1 MTATLLS
8 MDFVRDLGHPFG
20 LLDSY
25 PGWSAPSAVISIEP
39 NVNPPPA
46 QSFAPRIFAGPALRL
61 QPDGRLVKLASEG
74 SDAAFEEIVR
84 RYAQPLRRYAGAIV
98 TRQRA
103 EDVTQDAFS
112 KAFVALKGS
121 DKEIKLRPWLY
132 RIVRNTALNDLRDR
146 PPQAAELDERQA
158 GGEEPL
164 DTLARRQQI
173 EALMTGLAELPEPQ
187 RAAIVMRELEGLSH
201 EQIAKSLG
209 ITGGAVRQSIHRAR
223 TTLRNGAGMMVPL
236 PLLRFLADGLAPD
249 AATSAAA
256 GGGGVGIGIAA
267 KAGLATLLAAGT
279 VTTGVVVNHDRG
291 NADAA
296 SKHSVSARSS
306 SRDDG
311 AAHDLGDDS
320 GRGGGRGGGSG
331 RGSGDDGSR
340 HRGSGD
346 DGSRHRGSGDTS
358 GSGSGS
364 SGSGSGDTSGS
375 SRSGSGSD
383 DSSSGSGSS
392 GSGSS
397 GSGSSDSG
405 SGGGGGDTLTVPD

>member
-1 MTATLLS
+1 
-8 MDFVRDLGHPFG
+8 
-20 LLDSY
+20 
-25 PGWSAPSAVISIEP
+25 
-39 NVNPPPA
+39 VNPPPA
-46 QSFAPRIFAGPALRL
+46 QSFAPRVFAGPALRL
-61 QPDGRLVKLASEG
+61 QPDGRLVKLARDGSE
-74 SDAAFEEIVR
+74 AAFEEIVR
-84 RYAQPLRRYAGAIV
+84 RYAQPLQRYAGAIV

-173 EALMTGLAELPEPQ
+173 EALMAGLAELPEPQ

-209 ITGGAVRQSIHRAR
+209 VTGGAVRQSIHRAR

-236 PLLRFLADGLAPD
+236 PLLRFLADGIGPD
-249 AATSAAA
+249 AASSSAA

-279 VTTGVVVNHDRG
+279 VTTGVVVNHDRQ

-296 SKHSVSARSS
+296 AVKHSASSGSS
-306 SRDDG
+306 SSHDG

-320 GRGGGRGGGSG
+320 GPGGGRGSDNSG
-331 RGSGDDGSR
+331 RGSSDGGSR

-346 DGSRHRGSGDTS
+346 GGASHSGPGDS
-358 GSGSGS
+358 GSGSGH
-364 SGSGSGDTSGS
+364 SGSGSGDSSSSGTSG
-375 SRSGSGSD
+375 RDGSGSG

-397 GSGSSDSG
+397 GSGSSGSG
-405 SGGGGGDTLTVPD
+405 SSGGGDDMLTVPSLPD